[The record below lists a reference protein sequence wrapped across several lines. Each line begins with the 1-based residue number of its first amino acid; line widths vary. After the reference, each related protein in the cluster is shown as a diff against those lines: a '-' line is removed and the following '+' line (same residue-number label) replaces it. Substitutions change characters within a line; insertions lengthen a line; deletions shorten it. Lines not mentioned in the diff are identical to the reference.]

1 MPDNLGAVLSAAT
14 EYGDAREQATRAE
27 LQPLI
32 DALTAERT
40 ALRARIAELEA
51 QTPPPVE
58 PPPPVIKKPAPID
71 GVIWWT
77 HQSNSIADIA
87 AQKTRLAGHKKAVPN
102 IGGVSIRIPWNVVDT
117 DAKLTQALEAT
128 KTLAASVGV
137 PMAFRLM
144 AGRHTPAAVLAK
156 SVVYRD
162 AKVGADVPRPWD
174 NPGFEAEHRRVH
186 TFIAAW
192 MTDNLPADQIK
203 LLHYT
208 WYGRDWAEINAGAEV
223 RTVSGYSTSKA
234 AEGHERLMTIAHEI
248 QAEYP
253 TVAVEFPGSGY
264 GDVFDIT
271 VALAKH
277 AAGLWGTGSDSFY
290 MQANGWS
297 SKPQRWGQEDE
308 SREQRLDPALDAV
321 GSFGLQAIQ
330 PWRQGGTGVFA
341 QYTATDW
348 QKALAEA
355 KGSRYLEIYDPSFD
369 AVAGKELAT
378 YGEQ

>member
-1 MPDNLGAVLSAAT
+1 MPAPDLGPVLTAAT
-14 EYGDAREQATRAE
+14 EYGDQREAAVRAE
-27 LQPLI
+27 LQPQI
-32 DALTAERT
+32 DAANAATAAAQAAFGEHMAT
-40 ALRARIAELEA
+40 AH
-51 QTPPPVE
+51 PVVE
-58 PPPPVIKKPAPID
+58 PPKPAKPAPID

-87 AQKTRLAGHKKAVPN
+87 AQTKRLAGHKANVPAL
-102 IGGVSIRIPWNVVDT
+102 GGVSIRIPWNTVDT

-128 KTLAASVGV
+128 KALAASVGA

-162 AKVGADVPRPWD
+162 AGVSADVPRPWD
-174 NPGFEAEHRRVH
+174 NPGFEDEYRRVH

-208 WYGRDWAEINAGAEV
+208 WYGRDWAEINAGKEV
-223 RTVSGYSTSKA
+223 RGVTGYSATKA
-234 AEGHERLMTIAHEI
+234 AEGHARLMTIAHDI
-248 QAEYP
+248 QDEYP

-271 VALAKH
+271 IALAKH
-277 AAGLWGTGSDSFY
+277 AAELWGTRTDSFY

-297 SKPQRWGQEDE
+297 TSQRWGQPDDA
-308 SREQRLDPALDAV
+308 REKRLDPALAAV

-330 PWRQGGTGVFA
+330 PWGTGTYPA
-341 QYTATDW
+341 YTATQW
-348 QKALAEA
+348 RTALAKA
-355 KGSRYLEIYDPSFD
+355 AGARYLEIYDPSFD

-378 YGEQ
+378 YGEQYS